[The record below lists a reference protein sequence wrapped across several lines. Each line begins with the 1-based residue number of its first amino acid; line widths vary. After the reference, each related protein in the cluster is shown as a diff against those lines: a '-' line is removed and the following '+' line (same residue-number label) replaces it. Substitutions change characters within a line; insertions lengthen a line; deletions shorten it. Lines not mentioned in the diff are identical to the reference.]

1 MEEEK
6 DKQPKGDGIFV
17 LGFGGEVK
25 PYPAWRYHDFNEP
38 ILVNNTEEDERA
50 NLNGWE
56 APDLKVTSVKHL
68 SNWRHDLEDMTAKQL
83 VLFAKEEFG
92 VELPVEAGEIR
103 LVQAMWQLTHIA
115 PQHSG
120 RICLLAQSV
129 EMDYDATIA
138 EIKAQAED
146 FEFKVEREVTL

>member
-1 MEEEK
+1 MDEEK
-6 DKQPKGDGIFV
+6 GKPKG
-17 LGFGGEVK
+17 GGLFIMGVGDNIK

-38 ILVNNTEEDERA
+38 ILVNDEKEDKQAEAR
-50 NLNGWE
+50 GWI
-56 APDLKVTSVKHL
+56 APESKVTSVDHL

-92 VELPVEAGEIR
+92 VDLPVEAGDVR
-103 LVQAMWQLTHIA
+103 LVKAMWRLTHIA

-129 EMDYDATIA
+129 ELDYDKTVA
-138 EIKAQAED
+138 EIYGLAED
-146 FEFKVEREVTL
+146 FEFTVTKEMTI

>member
-1 MEEEK
+1 MDELNKPEA
-6 DKQPKGDGIFV
+6 GDGLFFV
-17 LGFGGEVK
+17 GLDQQVE
-25 PYPAWRYHDFNEP
+25 PYPAWRYHDFMEP
-38 ILVNNTEEDERA
+38 VIVNNTEED
-50 NLNGWE
+50 LNIQAQGWKTLD
-56 APDLKVTSVKHL
+56 APITAVPHL

-92 VELPVEAGEIR
+92 VDLPVEAGEVK
-103 LVQAMWQLTHIA
+103 LVKAMWQLTHIA

-138 EIKAQAED
+138 EIYKQAED
-146 FEFKVEREVTL
+146 FDFKVTKEIEI